1 MDAERYGKL
10 ADGELLR
17 LFRAGDGAVMDFLL
31 EKYKPM
37 VRRLT
42 RARYLAGGE
51 EDDLLQ
57 EGMIGL
63 FKAVMG
69 YDEARCAAFSTFAY
83 LCVVRQLETA
93 ITASNRK
100 KNDPLNHSEPLPEE
114 NDASGAASL
123 TLSPEHLVIERET
136 ADEMLEKIRVS
147 LSKMEKEVL
156 RYYLAG
162 LEYTEIA
169 ARMGRPPKSIDN
181 ALQRIRKKTRAAL
194 P

>member
-63 FKAVMG
+63 FKA
-69 YDEARCAAFSTFAY
+69 
-83 LCVVRQLETA
+83 
-93 ITASNRK
+93 
-100 KNDPLNHSEPLPEE
+100 
-114 NDASGAASL
+114 
-123 TLSPEHLVIERET
+123 
-136 ADEMLEKIRVS
+136 
-147 LSKMEKEVL
+147 
-156 RYYLAG
+156 
-162 LEYTEIA
+162 
-169 ARMGRPPKSIDN
+169 
-181 ALQRIRKKTRAAL
+181 
-194 P
+194 